1 MPDKTQPSENN
12 CEPVELEDP
21 PENNS
26 KIKLPPEKEV
36 TPIYVTP
43 SYLLL
48 KKYDSPFVN
57 KVINRNVVSGE
68 VQIKYPEFSNI
79 YPGDA
84 DINYALLHIN
94 YLPRHYCVSE
104 KSLSEYLKTF
114 CKYMATHDTCI
125 TIISND
131 LINLLDPF
139 QITVTAES
147 VHVGGVHFRPTV
159 QYVRK

>member
-1 MPDKTQPSENN
+1 MPNTTQSSQEKNPKFE
-12 CEPVELEDP
+12 
-21 PENNS
+21 
-26 KIKLPPEKEV
+26 LPPKKEAI
-36 TPIYVTP
+36 PIYVTP
-43 SYLLL
+43 NYLLL
-48 KKYDSPFVN
+48 KKHDSPFVN

-68 VQIKYPEFSNI
+68 VQIKHPEFSNI

-104 KSLSEYLKTF
+104 KSLNEYLKTF

-147 VHVGGVHFRPTV
+147 VHIGGVHFRPTV